1 MPPVEGCDLSPPP
14 SQLFSF
20 LGIQWACLLRCAL
33 CLFWG
38 ADLWLR
44 PSWWMWT
51 VQNPK
56 KSWLAMKSACSWYR
70 MPLWDRDC
78 PLPALAVSGRGW
90 ACLQPASSAQ
100 SFVER
105 GWRCLRLGLFGIAIP
120 QSGLLSQASSLRLP
134 SGHSGL
140 VLTLSNTARA
150 SLSSPCLLVV
160 DARVWAASPLGVAL
174 GHVIC
179 GF

>member
-1 MPPVEGCDLSPPP
+1 M
-14 SQLFSF
+14 
-20 LGIQWACLLRCAL
+20 

-140 VLTLSNTARA
+140 VLTLSNAARA
-150 SLSSPCLLVV
+150 SLSSPCLLVG
-160 DARVWAASPLGVAL
+160 DPGVWATAPLGVA
-174 GHVIC
+174 VRYIIC